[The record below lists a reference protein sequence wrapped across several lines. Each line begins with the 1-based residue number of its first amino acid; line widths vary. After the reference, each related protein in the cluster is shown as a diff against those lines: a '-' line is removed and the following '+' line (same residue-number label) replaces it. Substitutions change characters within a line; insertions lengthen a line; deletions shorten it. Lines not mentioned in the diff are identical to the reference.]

1 MVEFSCMEIGII
13 TLKEAL
19 LLMAKKDGLGRLIP
33 FDLTYR
39 TYNST
44 SKKGGKLKTYFGSR
58 LLLEANPNT
67 IKKDTL
73 ENIMDSVKA
82 IKNAQHFE
90 NRTRNIEL
98 SDGSVAKVRIDF
110 LISINN
116 KKIIY

>member
-1 MVEFSCMEIGII
+1 MENGFI

-19 LLMAKKDGLGRLIP
+19 ALMSKKDDSNRLLP

-58 LLLEANPNT
+58 LLLEKNPNA
-67 IKKDTL
+67 IQKDTN
-73 ENIMDSVKA
+73 ENILDSVKA
-82 IKNAQHFE
+82 IKNAHHFD

-98 SDGSVAKVRIDF
+98 SDSSVAKVRIDF
-110 LISINN
+110 MISINN